1 MADTILKSP
10 GAIAIHGG
18 GVLAVEI
25 VTADGQTPT
34 LPWVDIG
41 TIATF
46 SHKDDTT
53 VKKEPD
59 ETGNIAAVNL
69 DVRDVIETG
78 TIMESNATLINFL
91 KDSTRDVFFRAYK
104 YLGIVNGKKQEAWF
118 PLCKFVPKIDL
129 TSGTKRI
136 PFEIHFLPVSAATT
150 FATAPASAYA
160 APPVIAAGSY
170 YALTE
175 T

>member
-10 GAIAIHGG
+10 GSIAIHGG
-18 GVLAVEI
+18 GVLALEQVS
-25 VTADGQTPT
+25 ADGQTPT
-34 LPWVDIG
+34 LPWIDIG
-41 TIATF
+41 TIQTF

-53 VKKEPD
+53 VKKEAD
-59 ETGNIAAVNL
+59 ETGNIAAINL

-78 TIMESNATLINFL
+78 TVMESNAALINFF
-91 KDSTRDVFFRAYK
+91 KDTARDTFFRAYK

-118 PLCKFVPKIDL
+118 PLCKIVPKIEL

-136 PFEIHFLPVSAATT
+136 PFEIHFMPVSAATT
-150 FATAPASAYA
+150 FATAPASAA
-160 APPVIAAGSY
+160 GSPPVIAAGSY